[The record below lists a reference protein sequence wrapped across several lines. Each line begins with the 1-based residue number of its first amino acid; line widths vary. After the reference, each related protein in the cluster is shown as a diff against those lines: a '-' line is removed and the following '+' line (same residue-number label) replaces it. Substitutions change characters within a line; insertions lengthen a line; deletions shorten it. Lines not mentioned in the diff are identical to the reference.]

1 MIEGLKVWNAVKKYL
16 NLYHHQVVKENIDV
30 KTVEGMSID
39 IIEKSL
45 KAFEIISDKICVGF
59 FIGLD
64 NEYVYVLKLKN
75 SKNSIQITKEQY
87 DFLKEVLL

>member
-1 MIEGLKVWNAVKKYL
+1 MSKELKALEELISFIGNGEIADTHELCEYVSKRK
-16 NLYHHQVVKENIDV
+16 
-30 KTVEGMSID
+30 D
-39 IIEKSL
+39 IIESAL

-59 FIGLD
+59 FPDLN

-75 SKNSIQITKEQY
+75 SKHFIEITKEQY